1 MKELVQAQEKLFE
14 EWLLDSFTEDEMD
27 FYQDMI
33 DSISSVLI
41 DLKINEIKFE
51 DFDAITGD
59 TSLKEILF
67 HKSIT
72 TISLS
77 DLPYLENNPFQV
89 SYLVMLLNQ
98 LNVVLIDPGGL
109 EDLLLKEEYLVK
121 LSEFKKADDL
131 LFSPSYQSSVIQKTS
146 QKVYDP
152 IERLVTE
159 IYNELKR
166 LEVGGI
172 LPISG
177 DNLPEKTRKI
187 LMVMQQDY
195 YDSNHLLRLT
205 DLHPKDFD
213 DHLEKLKFY
222 LKKVNS

>member
-1 MKELVQAQEKLFE
+1 LKELVEAQEKLFE
-14 EWLLDSFTEDEMD
+14 EWLLDNFTDDEID

-41 DLKINEIKFE
+41 DSKIDELKFE
-51 DFDAITGD
+51 DYEAIRGD
-59 TSLKEILF
+59 ISFKKILF

-72 TISLS
+72 TISFS

-89 SYLVMLLNQ
+89 SYLTMLLNQ
-98 LNVVLIDPGGL
+98 LNIVLIDPGGL

-121 LSEFKKADDL
+121 LGEFKKADDL
-131 LFSPSYQSSVIQKTS
+131 LFRPSYQQSIVQNTS

-152 IERLVTE
+152 IDKLVTE

-166 LEVGGI
+166 LEVAGI
-172 LPISG
+172 LPMSG
-177 DNLPEKTRKI
+177 DDLPEKTRKI
-187 LMVMQQDY
+187 LISIQQDY
-195 YDSNHLLRLT
+195 YDSNQLLALT
-205 DLHPKDFD
+205 ALHPKDFD